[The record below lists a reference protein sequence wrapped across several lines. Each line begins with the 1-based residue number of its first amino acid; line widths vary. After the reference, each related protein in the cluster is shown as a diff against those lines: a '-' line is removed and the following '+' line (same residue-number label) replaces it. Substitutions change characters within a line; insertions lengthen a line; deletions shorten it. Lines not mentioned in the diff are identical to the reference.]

1 MGVINTFMERK
12 LMDRLRAWKEN
23 PRRMPLLLDGARQV
37 GKTYTALTFG
47 KEQYKN
53 TVYFNMEDSSEIQAI
68 FERDFNIGRLIREL
82 SVKAGA
88 TIFPGDT
95 LIIFDEIQACER
107 ALTSLKYFCENG
119 PEYHIIA
126 AGSLLGVALKRERF
140 SFPVGKVDRLT
151 LYPLDFEEFL
161 WAVGQKPMAEMI
173 REAYQGFTPLSLHDT
188 ALDLYREYLVTGG
201 MPQPVRTFV
210 ETRDFNFVLASQ
222 KALNDAYIADMAKY
236 AAPQETVRIMAA
248 WGSIP
253 AQLSKENRKFQYRVI
268 KSGARAHDYEM
279 PLQWLEAAGV
289 INRCVRV
296 SEGRVPLTAF
306 ADPGAFKIYM
316 ADIGLLCSRFDIAA
330 SLVLSGDHRMDGFK
344 GALTENYI
352 MQALVTA
359 GIQPYYWTLQQN
371 AELDFV
377 FQDRQGNIIPLEAK
391 SAEHVRAKSL
401 GMFMKRYD
409 CPYAIRVSARNF
421 GFENGIQSIPLYA
434 LFCLMK

>member
-1 MGVINTFMERK
+1 MERK
-12 LMDRLRAWKEN
+12 MMDSLRAWKEN

-47 KEQYKN
+47 KEYYKN

-68 FERDFNIGRLIREL
+68 FERDFNIERLIREL

-126 AGSLLGVALKRERF
+126 AGSLLGAALKRERF

-173 REAYQGFTPLSLHDT
+173 REAYQGFTPMSLHGT

-236 AAPQETVRIMAA
+236 AVPQETVRIMAA

-253 AQLSKENRKFQYRVI
+253 AQLSKENHKFQYRVI
-268 KSGARAHDYEM
+268 RSGARAHDYEM

-289 INRCVRV
+289 INRCIRV

-316 ADIGLLCSRFDIAA
+316 ADTGLLCSRFDIAA
-330 SLVLSGDHRMDGFK
+330 NLVLSGDHRMDGFK

-377 FQDRQGNIIPLEAK
+377 FQDRQVDFIQNDWLLALKGYME
-391 SAEHVRAKSL
+391 
-401 GMFMKRYD
+401 KR
-409 CPYAIRVSARNF
+409 
-421 GFENGIQSIPLYA
+421 G
-434 LFCLMK
+434 

>member
-1 MGVINTFMERK
+1 M
-12 LMDRLRAWKEN
+12 
-23 PRRMPLLLDGARQV
+23 
-37 GKTYTALTFG
+37 
-47 KEQYKN
+47 
-53 TVYFNMEDSSEIQAI
+53 
-68 FERDFNIGRLIREL
+68 
-82 SVKAGA
+82 
-88 TIFPGDT
+88 
-95 LIIFDEIQACER
+95 
-107 ALTSLKYFCENG
+107 
-119 PEYHIIA
+119 
-126 AGSLLGVALKRERF
+126 ALKRERF

-316 ADIGLLCSRFDIAA
+316 ADTGLLCSRFDIAA

>member
-151 LYPLDFEEFL
+151 LHPLDFEEFL

-316 ADIGLLCSRFDIAA
+316 ADTGLLCSRFDIAA

>member
-316 ADIGLLCSRFDIAA
+316 ADTGLLCSRFDIAA

-352 MQALVTA
+352 MQALVAA

-391 SAEHVRAKSL
+391 SAEHVRSKSL

>member
-23 PRRMPLLLDGARQV
+23 PSRMPLLLDGARQV

-316 ADIGLLCSRFDIAA
+316 ADTGLLCSRFDIAA

-391 SAEHVRAKSL
+391 SAEHVRSKSL

>member
-1 MGVINTFMERK
+1 MERK
-12 LMDRLRAWKEN
+12 MMDSLRAWKEN

-316 ADIGLLCSRFDIAA
+316 ADTGLLCSRFDIAA

-352 MQALVTA
+352 MQALVAA